1 MAYTRLIPVVL
12 LKHGL
17 LVRSQEFRVHQV
29 IGNPI
34 STIDRYSSWDVDELI
49 LLDISRDKD
58 FHDLRRNDLQ
68 IEYSGRAF
76 LDVITEVASVC
87 AMPFT
92 VGGRIQSLDDIEARL
107 ERGADKCIINTV
119 ALDNPSLIEAAAKR
133 FGSQCIVVGIDAKR
147 EADGCISLWKDGGRI
162 RVEEPYLEWVKKA
175 ESLGA
180 GEIFVNSIDRDGTGR
195 GYDTDLISLIS
206 DVAKIPVIACG
217 GAGSYSDFN
226 MLASSTNVSAVAAAN
241 IFHFRELSY
250 PMAKLQCR
258 EAGAYM
264 RPSRVNSSWFSR
276 EPEYDNE
283 KRAAR
288 MARAL
293 TYTGQSRKLKPG
305 TAVRWCTKCVAPS
318 ISATPLEFDDKGVC
332 TACQMG
338 ERKREISPKEWS
350 RRRDELLRL
359 LDRYR
364 SKDASR
370 YDCVIAVS
378 GGKDSYFQ
386 IHVLKE
392 ELGMNPLLVTY
403 NGNNWLPVGWRNMLH
418 MKDVFHC
425 DHILYSP
432 NVDLLKKLNRL
443 AFVIMGDMNW
453 HAHMGIS
460 TAPMRTAVQHGIPL
474 VFYGEHGYT
483 ELGGQFSLMDFPEV
497 SYRYRL
503 EHFGRGYEWN
513 YFVGL
518 EGITSEDMIPYKYPA
533 DDDILKL
540 DLRGI
545 FLGNYVHW
553 DANKHGPQMVSK
565 YGFENSDEPF
575 DRTYRTMSNLDDMHE
590 NGLHDYL
597 KYIKF
602 GYGRCTDHACKD
614 IRAGLLT
621 RDQAIELVKR
631 YDHVKPRDMARWVEY
646 TGLSEVEFDRIADA
660 FRDPRVWW
668 KEVGV
673 WKKHNIWD

>member
-1 MAYTRLIPVVL
+1 MAI
-12 LKHGL
+12 
-17 LVRSQEFRVHQV
+17 
-29 IGNPI
+29 
-34 STIDRYSSWDVDELI
+34 
-49 LLDISRDKD
+49 
-58 FHDLRRNDLQ
+58 
-68 IEYSGRAF
+68 
-76 LDVITEVASVC
+76 
-87 AMPFT
+87 
-92 VGGRIQSLDDIEARL
+92 
-107 ERGADKCIINTV
+107 
-119 ALDNPSLIEAAAKR
+119 
-133 FGSQCIVVGIDAKR
+133 
-147 EADGCISLWKDGGRI
+147 
-162 RVEEPYLEWVKKA
+162 
-175 ESLGA
+175 
-180 GEIFVNSIDRDGTGR
+180 
-195 GYDTDLISLIS
+195 
-206 DVAKIPVIACG
+206 
-217 GAGSYSDFN
+217 
-226 MLASSTNVSAVAAAN
+226 
-241 IFHFRELSY
+241 
-250 PMAKLQCR
+250 
-258 EAGAYM
+258 
-264 RPSRVNSSWFSR
+264 
-276 EPEYDNE
+276 
-283 KRAAR
+283 
-288 MARAL
+288 AL
-293 TYTGQSRKLKPG
+293 TYRGQSQTVKPG
-305 TAVRWCTKCVAPS
+305 TDVRWCTKCVAPS

-338 ERKREISPKEWS
+338 ERKKEISPKEWS

-403 NGNNWLPVGWRNMLH
+403 NANNWLPVGWRNMLR
-418 MKDVFHC
+418 MKEVFHC

-453 HAHMGIS
+453 HAHMGLS

-545 FLGNYVHW
+545 FLGNYLNW

-621 RDQAIELVKR
+621 RDQAIELVKQ

-646 TGLSEVEFDRIADA
+646 TGVSEVEFDRIADA
-660 FRDPRVWW
+660 FRDPSVWW
-668 KEVGV
+668 REGGV